1 MPLQNRCVGSCS
13 DQASYR
19 TVPQAKW
26 TMIRLLWF
34 LGVKAR
40 VCPDMSQSLVGLGS
54 STHREAHRAI
64 TLQHNKDKSP
74 PEEKAALCSTDPFLL
89 LRPSRTARG
98 LRLTFKVRGEE
109 LWVTE
114 HL

>member
-1 MPLQNRCVGSCS
+1 MPLRNRCVGSCS
-13 DQASYR
+13 DQASYG
-19 TVPQAKW
+19 TFPQAQW

-34 LGVKAR
+34 LEVKAR
-40 VCPDMSQSLVGLGS
+40 VYPDMSQSLVGLGP
-54 STHREAHRAI
+54 STHTEAHRAI
-64 TLQHNKDKSP
+64 ALQHNKDKPP

-98 LRLTFKVRGEE
+98 LRPAFKVRGEE
-109 LWVTE
+109 